1 MTSLLWNIA
10 QLKDVVDIPLV
21 TQSAENLG
29 SCLNSV
35 LKAGAVIASGNLG
48 SGVQEQGKSL
58 VTTSMKIIS
67 LVGDAVLASRVP
79 EEEMISIR
87 TTELAMTLGRHSPAK
102 LAGLEIEGGDGRFVL
117 PADKKSLVSRI
128 TEATFVDTQM
138 LSIPFNP
145 YTWDSTKQ
153 RVNSDVLAL
162 DLKDETRKLI
172 KVSNLTSDV
181 IIVTPLKP
189 QTVSL
194 ENPQYFTKND
204 DLRFHEIDVKY
215 DNTLIMLE
223 ITPDETS
230 INLFVY
236 MRYGQRPTT
245 QEHDLNVTVSKN
257 ERCVWTPSAH
267 DRNGGA
273 TECSV
278 NPLTPIET
286 LAKQPGK
293 YFLGVQSYNTTAAN
307 SHKRKRRSCFGNGR
321 QKRSCV
327 EVKDPHPL
335 PLRAKI

>member
-1 MTSLLWNIA
+1 
-10 QLKDVVDIPLV
+10 
-21 TQSAENLG
+21 
-29 SCLNSV
+29 
-35 LKAGAVIASGNLG
+35 
-48 SGVQEQGKSL
+48 
-58 VTTSMKIIS
+58 
-67 LVGDAVLASRVP
+67 
-79 EEEMISIR
+79 
-87 TTELAMTLGRHSPAK
+87 
-102 LAGLEIEGGDGRFVL
+102 
-117 PADKKSLVSRI
+117 
-128 TEATFVDTQM
+128 M

-327 EVKDPHPL
+327 EVKDPPPTPPQSENITVVPVYDSKTDLNYTLRVAMGSCVYWSEEREMWITDGCQVSHVSLREIFGNLRKPL
-335 PLRAKI
+335 NDLRNCSKVLGISSVIFDYSVVLSNLRVICTRVQIDD